1 MQSEPTE
8 GQYYWYPPFHTFFS
22 PAQQRGRRPACK
34 PGAWKLD
41 GGSHSSEQ
49 QKESWNTCCGGSASD
64 HWEAQSPLSVTA
76 AKRNTLI
83 PQQTIRKIGAL
94 WQQSHQ
100 TELAAAMYTFLI
112 KASDIHF
119 TLYRHSLTWRI
130 PTGNSGVGAVVSQ
143 RRKSGCGLVSFSRAF
158 SRDCSQRMRRWTF
171 CSISQ
176 WPRVDAVSSS
186 WRATYTFSKK

>member
-1 MQSEPTE
+1 M
-8 GQYYWYPPFHTFFS
+8 YYYYPPFHTFSS
-22 PAQQRGRRPACK
+22 PAQQRGRRPECR
-34 PGAWKLD
+34 PGAWKPD

-49 QKESWNTCCGGSASD
+49 QKESWNTYCGGSASD

-76 AKRNTLI
+76 AKKNNTHSSI
-83 PQQTIRKIGAL
+83 DYQKIAAL

-100 TELAAAMYTFLI
+100 AELTVVYVRFPDESLWHT
-112 KASDIHF
+112 F
-119 TLYRHSLTWRI
+119 TLYRQSLTWRI

-158 SRDCSQRMRRWTF
+158 SRDCSQRMSRWTF

-176 WPRVDAVSSS
+176 CPRVDAVSSS
-186 WRATYTFSKK
+186 WRATYTCSKKFM